1 MNGQSVNASR
11 VGRKSYFQTIV
22 VYADDMLTEKKAID
36 RDSTAVMIGNYTTVR
51 ETNCTPTTLINT

>member
-22 VYADDMLTEKKAID
+22 VYADGMLTEKKAIN
-36 RDSTAVMIGNYTTVR
+36 RDSAAVMIGNYTTVR
-51 ETNCTPTTLINT
+51 ERSRTPMN